1 MREPEEL
8 IQRGVFDREEYHM
21 FRRCE
26 DFLWSVRCNMHFLA
40 GRAEERLSFDIQRD
54 IAVRLGYTAHP
65 GLRDVER
72 FMKHYFLTAKH
83 VGDLTA
89 ILCAG
94 LEEREA
100 KPAPVLEPRHLPSAA
115 GASPQEARAG
125 PTISSSTTT
134 ASTLR
139 GPDVFGR
146 DPINLIRLFRLAQQH
161 NLAFHPEAMRHGD
174 AFAASSSTR
183 TSARTRKP
191 TGCSWRS

>member
-1 MREPEEL
+1 
-8 IQRGVFDREEYHM
+8 M

-72 FMKHYFLTAKH
+72 FMKHYFLIAKH

-94 LEEREA
+94 LEDMQA
-100 KPAPVLEPRHLPSAA
+100 KPAPVLSRMIAPLAS
-115 GASPQEARAG
+115 GASPKKLDDTDDFVVDNNRINIARA
-125 PTISSSTTT
+125 
-134 ASTLR
+134 
-139 GPDVFGR
+139 DVFKR
-146 DPINLIRLFRLAQQH
+146 DPVNLIRIFRLAQKH
-161 NLAFHPEAMRHGD
+161 NLAFHPEAMRT
-174 AFAASSSTR
+174 ATRSLSSSTR
-183 TSARTRKP
+183 ACARTRRR
-191 TGCSWRS
+191 TGCSWKS